1 MLKALNITDIEGAL
15 PLWCTFFDKKS
26 AGSDDNTH
34 GNNEK
39 LEQELHKA
47 TFKKLLKRT
56 VYSRFKDNIWRR
68 DLADMQLISKFNK
81 GFRFLLYVID
91 VFSKYAWVVLL
102 KDKKGAN
109 IANAFQ
115 KVLDKSKGKPNK
127 VWVDKGSEVC
137 NSSFK
142 K

>member
-1 MLKALNITDIEGAL
+1 M
-15 PLWCTFFDKKS
+15 PLWCTSFDKKS
-26 AGSDDNTH
+26 ASNDGNTH
-34 GNNEK
+34 GNNQK

-127 VWVDKGSEVC
+127 VWVDRGSEVF

>member
-1 MLKALNITDIEGAL
+1 M
-15 PLWCTFFDKKS
+15 PLWCTSFDKKS
-26 AGSDDNTH
+26 AGNDGNIH
-34 GNNEK
+34 GNNQK
-39 LEQELHKA
+39 LEQELHKV

-115 KVLDKSKGKPNK
+115 KVLGKSKGKPNK
-127 VWVDKGSEVC
+127 VWVDRGSEVF

>member
-1 MLKALNITDIEGAL
+1 M
-15 PLWCTFFDKKS
+15 PRWCTSFDKKS
-26 AGSDDNTH
+26 AGNDGNTH
-34 GNNEK
+34 GNNQK

-47 TFKKLLKRT
+47 TFKKLLKKT
-56 VYSRFKDNIWRR
+56 VYSRFKDNIWLR

-81 GFRFLLYVID
+81 GLRFLLYVID

-127 VWVDKGSEVC
+127 VWVDRGSEVF

>member
-1 MLKALNITDIEGAL
+1 M
-15 PLWCTFFDKKS
+15 PLWCTSFDKKS
-26 AGSDDNTH
+26 AGNDGNTH
-34 GNNEK
+34 GNNQK

-127 VWVDKGSEVC
+127 VWVDRGSEVF